1 MCDTFVAL
9 PSVTSGNTILAKNSD
24 REPNEAQAIVRFKAS
39 EHSEKTLKT
48 TYIEIPQAKRTF
60 EVILSKPFWMWGAE
74 MGVNEKG
81 VAIGNEAVFTR
92 VPFAKKNNGLLGM
105 DLLRIALERA
115 DTAAAAA
122 KCITDHLEAYGQDA
136 LSGYYDKNFY
146 YHNTFLI
153 ADPKIAIVLETVE
166 RHWALKRV
174 TDYRSISNGLTLETD
189 FDDSS
194 KGLREFA
201 EKAGRLTRGGELSFR
216 EAFSDRFFTY
226 MGMCTVRRKVTE
238 GGVERSSKLGA
249 KGAMQILRSHGAHDG
264 PKFSPTKSSMGS
276 VCLHAKGPVTPS
288 QTTGS
293 MVAELRSDG
302 KHTVWLTGSAAPC
315 LSLFKPV
322 YFGGENLDSLAGN
335 PAASPDGSL
344 WWRHELLHRRA
355 LRDYPR
361 IHKMIREEYDR
372 LEAEFL
378 RKDSAGSATKDRDD
392 LTKSAFHEGDQALGR
407 LLKLNAKEPSVLDW
421 IYNFQWSAWNR
432 KCGLAL

>member
-24 REPNEAQAIVRFKAS
+24 REPNEAQAIVRFGAAD
-39 EHSEKTLKT
+39 HSEKTLKA
-48 TYIEIPQAKRTF
+48 TYIEIPQAKHTF
-60 EVILSKPFWMWGAE
+60 EVILSKPFWIWGAE

-92 VPFAKKNNGLLGM
+92 IPFAKKNNGLLGM

-115 DTAAAAA
+115 DSATAAA
-122 KCITDHLEAYGQDA
+122 KCITDHLETYGQDA
-136 LSGYYDKNFY
+136 MSGYHDKNFY
-146 YHNTFLI
+146 YHNSFLI
-153 ADPKIAIVLETVE
+153 ADPTSAIVLETVD
-166 RHWALKRV
+166 RHWALKKV
-174 TDYRSISNGLTLETD
+174 KDYRSISNGLTLESD

-194 KGLREFA
+194 KGLREFS
-201 EKAGRLTRGGELSFR
+201 EKSGRLKHGANLSFR

-226 MGMCTVRRKVTE
+226 MSKCTVRRQTTE
-238 GGVERSSKLGA
+238 GGVRANSKLDA
-249 KGAMQILRSHGAHDG
+249 RTAMGILRSHGAHDG
-264 PKFSPTKSSMGS
+264 PGFSPTISSMGS

-293 MVAELRSDG
+293 MVAELRPNG

-322 YFGGENLDSLAGN
+322 YFGSADPGVLAGV
-335 PAASPDGSL
+335 PTAAPDASL

-361 IHKMIREEYDR
+361 MHQLIREEYDR
-372 LEAEFL
+372 LENDFM
-378 RKDSAGSATKDRDD
+378 RKDIEAHQTKDTGD
-392 LTKSAFHEGDQALGR
+392 LTKNAFHEGDLVLAR
-407 LLKLNAKEPSVLDW
+407 MLKLETRDPGLMSL
-421 IYNFQWSAWNR
+421 IYNLQWKAWNN
-432 KCGLAL
+432 KCGLAV